1 MLKNVDAKIV
11 MFNLKIDRAC
21 EILQNDPNLSS
32 GYNAIGISQGGLLFR
47 GLLQRCPSPPVR
59 NFITFGSPHQGVFGV
74 PECKSTTGSPFLCEL
89 VRRLL
94 SEGAYIPWIQGL
106 ADGTLLFYFILML
119 LDLITPAQVPFNKL

>member
-1 MLKNVDAKIV
+1 M
-11 MFNLKIDRAC
+11 MFTLKIDRAC

-32 GYNAIGISQGGLLFR
+32 GYNALGISQGGLLFR
-47 GLLQRCPSPPVR
+47 GLLQRCPAPPVK

-74 PECKSTTGSPFLCEL
+74 PECKSTTGSAFLCEL

-106 ADGTLLFYFILML
+106 GDQAFS
-119 LDLITPAQVPFNKL
+119 

>member
-1 MLKNVDAKIV
+1 MLKNVDAQIV

-21 EILQNDPNLSS
+21 EILQNDTNLSA

-119 LDLITPAQVPFNKL
+119 LDLITPAQVPFNTP